1 MINVMMNKLKYTPT
15 AGTTLSYFIL
25 LGINTLLILTRKRPG
40 LQWAFLNDT
49 FPEFYTH
56 VSNFSISMLLLVVIG
71 YIWILLGVSLKY
83 ILLVV
88 ATVMV
93 INFIY
98 ELFIPL
104 LNTPDIIDAWYG
116 MVGSVVA
123 GLYLCIIKKY
133 GVKPFIPASDIADP
147 SVK

>member
-1 MINVMMNKLKYTPT
+1 MMTKIKYTPT
-15 AGTTLSYFIL
+15 AGTTLSYFIV
-25 LGINTLLILTRKRPG
+25 LGINILLILARKKPG
-40 LQWAFLNDT
+40 LQWTFLNDT

-71 YIWILLGVSLKY
+71 YIWILLGVNLKY
-83 ILLVV
+83 ILLLVAVV
-88 ATVMV
+88 ML

-116 MVGSVVA
+116 ITGSAVA
-123 GLYLCIIKKY
+123 CVYLFIIKKY
-133 GVKPFIPASDIADP
+133 GVNPFIPADP
-147 SVK
+147 NSAQSVT